1 MWPKLD
7 ANDSLPAK
15 ETEEYSTVWADRFTR
30 MTLGKLTEPKEE
42 SVIVSLLSKSEVQQE
57 EGDPAR
63 NNGSLTGAVL
73 NLSTTIV
80 GAGIMALPATMKILG
95 LILGL
100 SLLVLVGLLTYV
112 SIEFLLRFSKAARVN
127 SYGGVM
133 EDAFGQPGR
142 ILLQVCIIL
151 KTLGVLI
158 IYMIIIGDVISGTSS
173 NGVHHTGVLEEWFG
187 VCWWT
192 GRTGALFLT
201 TILILV
207 PLVSFRHVD
216 SLKFSSAV
224 SVSLAVVFVVIT
236 AGITIVKLVLGDI
249 YMPRLLPDVTDQ
261 ASFWKLFTAAPVMV
275 TSYICHYNVH
285 PIQNELPDS
294 SGMQTVVQTS
304 LAFCSSIYIATS
316 LFGYLLF
323 GDMTMSDVLAN
334 FDTDLGVPYS
344 AILNDIVRVSYAI
357 HLMLVFPVINFA
369 LRLNLDG
376 LAFPSAHPLPLDSK
390 RFILITAGLIGCVFL
405 GATFIPNI
413 WDAFQITGATVAVCV
428 GFIFP
433 GSIVL
438 RDGHGISRRKDKCLA
453 LIMITL
459 AVICSF
465 IAVSSDI
472 YDLFRKNN
480 AVSSSP

>member
-1 MWPKLD
+1 MAKIGRKTPRF
-7 ANDSLPAK
+7 PAK
-15 ETEEYSTVWADRFTR
+15 ETEEDSTGWSDNFSR
-30 MTLGKLTEPKEE
+30 MTLGKPTEPKKDFLK
-42 SVIVSLLSKSEVQQE
+42 VPLLSESESQQDVGRPVQ
-57 EGDPAR
+57 
-63 NNGSLTGAVL
+63 NNGSFVGAVL

-95 LILGL
+95 LIPGL
-100 SLLVLVGLLTYV
+100 SLLALVGILTYV
-112 SIEFLLRFSKAARVN
+112 SIEFLLRFSRAARVN

-142 ILLQVCIIL
+142 IVLQACIIL
-151 KTLGVLI
+151 KTLGILI

-207 PLVSFRHVD
+207 PLVSFKHVD

-236 AGITIVKLVLGDI
+236 AGITIFKLVHGDI
-249 YMPRLLPDVTDQ
+249 YMPKLLPDVVDQ
-261 ASFWKLFTAAPVMV
+261 VSFWKLFTTVPVMV

-285 PIQNELPDS
+285 PIHNELAKS
-294 SGMQTVVQTS
+294 SEMQTVVQTS
-304 LAFCSSIYIATS
+304 LAFCSSIYITIS
-316 LFGYLLF
+316 FFGYLLF
-323 GDMTMSDVLAN
+323 GDAIMSDVLAN
-334 FDTDLGVPYS
+334 FDTDLGIPYS

-357 HLMLVFPVINFA
+357 HLILVFPVVHFA

-390 RFILITAGLIGCVFL
+390 RFISITAGLIGCVFL

-413 WDAFQITGATVAVCV
+413 WDAFQVTGATVAVCI

-438 RDGHGISRRKDKCLA
+438 RDARGISTRKDKCLA

-465 IAVSSDI
+465 IAVTSDI
-472 YDLFRKNN
+472 YDLFRKID
-480 AVSSSP
+480 AVSSPP

>member
-1 MWPKLD
+1 
-7 ANDSLPAK
+7 
-15 ETEEYSTVWADRFTR
+15 
-30 MTLGKLTEPKEE
+30 MTLGKLTRLKEE
-42 SVIVSLLSKSEVQQE
+42 SFIVPLLSESESQQDAGNPVQ
-57 EGDPAR
+57 
-63 NNGSLTGAVL
+63 NNGSFTGAVL
-73 NLSTTIV
+73 NLATTIV

-100 SLLVLVGLLTYV
+100 SLLALLGLLTYV
-112 SIEFLLRFSKAARVN
+112 SIEFLLRFSQAARVN

-133 EDAFGQPGR
+133 DDAFGQPGR
-142 ILLQVCIIL
+142 ILLQACIIL
-151 KTLGVLI
+151 KTLGILI
-158 IYMIIIGDVISGTSS
+158 IYMIIIGDVISGTTS

-236 AGITIVKLVLGDI
+236 AGITIVKLVNGDI
-249 YMPRLLPDVTDQ
+249 YMPRLLPDVVDQ
-261 ASFWKLFTAAPVMV
+261 ASFWKLFTVVPVMV
-275 TSYICHYNVH
+275 TAYICHYNVH
-285 PIQNELPDS
+285 PIQNELPES
-294 SGMQTVVQTS
+294 SEMQTVVQTS
-304 LAFCSSIYIATS
+304 LAFCSSIYMTTS
-316 LFGYLLF
+316 LFAYLLF
-323 GDMTMSDVLAN
+323 GDKTMTDVLAN

-357 HLMLVFPVINFA
+357 HLMLVFPVVHFA

-376 LAFPSAHPLPLDSK
+376 LVFPSARPLPSDSK
-390 RFILITAGLIGCVFL
+390 RFILITGGLVGCVFL

-438 RDGHGISRRKDKCLA
+438 RDGRGISTRKDKCLA

-459 AVICSF
+459 AVICSL
-465 IAVSSDI
+465 IAISSDI
-472 YDLFRKNN
+472 YDLFRKID
-480 AVSSSP
+480 AVSSPP